1 MKPFQ
6 YLKDVKGE
14 MRHVSWPT
22 RRQATVFTVVIIVIS
37 LATAAIL
44 GLFDNILAFLLKGIL

>member
-22 RRQATVFTVVIIVIS
+22 RRQTTVFTAVIIVIS